1 MLNIRS
7 LALVA
12 LAVATL
18 AGCGGSSDDGPPPLY
33 TSRILSDPAFDG
45 DIQETGPATY
55 VVTQGTNA
63 QVQSF
68 FAGID
73 PSSSTEYRTFLD
85 FPLGGSGGI
94 PANATIDS
102 AYLDIFVNSLQPDG
116 SSMPLRIE
124 LVQFRPPTLI
134 GTDFD
139 RTAQPPLAFIQVTP
153 DIATSDVGTNT
164 SIDVTPLMIKA
175 QQLGVTDFQIRV
187 LQDLGPGVAVIMEI
201 NDTTGSD
208 RNDRGPLLTVNYF

>member
-1 MLNIRS
+1 MMTIRS
-7 LALVA
+7 FALLALTAIA
-12 LAVATL
+12 LG
-18 AGCGGSSDDGPPPLY
+18 GCGGSSDNGPPPLY
-33 TSRILSDPAFDG
+33 TSRIMSDPAYDG
-45 DIQETGPATY
+45 DIQETAPATY
-55 VVTQGTNA
+55 AVTQGTSA

-73 PSSSTEYRTFLD
+73 PSSATEFRTFLD
-85 FPLGGSGGI
+85 FPLGGNGGV

-102 AYLDIFVNSLQPDG
+102 AFVDVFVNSLQPDG

-124 LVQFRPPTLI
+124 LVEFQPPTLV

-153 DIATSDVGTNT
+153 DIAQSDVGTNVA
-164 SIDVTPLMIKA
+164 IDVTPLMIKA
-175 QQLGVTDFQIRV
+175 QQLGVADFQLRV
-187 LQDLGPGVAVIMEI
+187 MQDLGPGVAVIMEI

-208 RNDRGPLLTVNYF
+208 RPDRGPLLTVNYF

>member
-1 MLNIRS
+1 M
-7 LALVA
+7 
-12 LAVATL
+12 
-18 AGCGGSSDDGPPPLY
+18 
-33 TSRILSDPAFDG
+33 FDG

-55 VVTQGTNA
+55 VVTQGTTP

-73 PSSSTEYRTFLD
+73 PSSSTEYRAFLD

-102 AYLDIFVNSLQPDG
+102 AFLDIFVNSLQPDG

-124 LVQFRPPTLI
+124 LVQFQPPTLI

-153 DIATSDVGTNT
+153 DIAPSDVGTNT
-164 SIDVTPLMIKA
+164 SIDVTPLMVKA
-175 QQLGVTDFQIRV
+175 QQLGLTDFQIRV
-187 LQDLGPGVAVIMEI
+187 MQDLGPGVAVLLEI
-201 NDTTGSD
+201 DDTTGSD
-208 RNDRGPLLTVNYF
+208 RNNRGPQLTVNYF